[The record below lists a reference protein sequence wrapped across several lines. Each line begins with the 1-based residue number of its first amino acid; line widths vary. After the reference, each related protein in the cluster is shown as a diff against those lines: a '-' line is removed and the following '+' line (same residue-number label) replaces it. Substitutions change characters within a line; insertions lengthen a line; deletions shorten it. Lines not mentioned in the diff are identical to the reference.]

1 MLRERRQGREG
12 GRGSVVAVMADPNQ
26 PKRDL
31 EMRDMILMT
40 SPAVR
45 VRGRGQPRPPQSPE
59 IMERQWIPVPQYSY
73 QMIGL
78 LSLDH

>member
-1 MLRERRQGREG
+1 M
-12 GRGSVVAVMADPNQ
+12 SVMADPNQ

-45 VRGRGQPRPPQSPE
+45 VRGRGQPRPPQSPK
-59 IMERQWIPVPQYSY
+59 IMERQWIPVLQHSC

-78 LSLDH
+78 FPLDH